1 MGCTLTRKV
10 VPQSKRQVQ
19 KQIRMEQASARR
31 LLRDN
36 GPHRQ
41 VQGPAPEGRGDTLQR
56 KENSFGAQVRVFT
69 RVCVCAHARVPT
81 RVCLCT
87 RTHVHTHVSVHEGHV
102 CRHAVRVHLCAQAHV

>member
-1 MGCTLTRKV
+1 MECTLTREV

-31 LLRDN
+31 LPRDN

-56 KENSFGAQVRVFT
+56 KENSLRAQVRVFT
-69 RVCVCAHARVPT
+69 RVCAHARVPT

-102 CRHAVRVHLCAQAHV
+102 CQHVVRVHLCAHAQV